1 MSQDDIDDIPSI
13 IPERESGQDFTAG
26 KPRGGKPDKPRRG
39 AGPPKSGGNGGGGLW
54 SRLFITLALVVAG
67 VACAWA
73 FQLQERLE
81 LADTQ
86 MDRYASRIADL
97 EDRLSDTDEGLSQNT
112 AAMAVKI
119 KELYS
124 EVDKL
129 WASAWR
135 RNKAAIEELQK
146 TSASEARKV
155 AAVEKSL
162 AGTKTTLTAA
172 TNDIAKL
179 KNVAADLE
187 RLMASAKSNQAQVE
201 KVADNL
207 NRINVDL
214 AKLSK
219 RVQDNEDWVNSINAF
234 RGQVN
239 RTLSDL
245 QSSVNT
251 LQEAP

>member
-13 IPERESGQDFTAG
+13 IPERESGQDFAAG
-26 KPRGGKPDKPRRG
+26 KPRAGKPDKPRRSP
-39 AGPPKSGGNGGGGLW
+39 GPPKGGSHGGSGLW
-54 SRLFITLALVVAG
+54 SRLFIALALVVAG

-73 FQLQERLE
+73 FQLQQHLE

-146 TSASEARKV
+146 TGAGEARKV

-162 AGTKTTLTAA
+162 ASTKTTLTAA

-187 RLMASAKSNQAQVE
+187 RLMANARSNQAQVE

-239 RTLSDL
+239 RTLSEL

-251 LQEAP
+251 LQGAP